1 MVNAAKEWL
10 VNLGFEKPRAV
21 SKMEDQVFVF

>member
-10 VNLGFEKPRAV
+10 VNLGFHAPRAV
-21 SKMEDQVFVF
+21 SKMEDQLFIF